1 MLMYYISYFKLIK
14 QCEYLALQ
22 QGFAA
27 LQLFKTAIQ
36 KIIREKICMKY
47 TRKDSSN
54 YVEVKIRKTTTWNP
68 TRKYLGFK
76 EERIDILLI
85 RHLPPCF

>member
-14 QCEYLALQ
+14 QCKYLALQ

-47 TRKDSSN
+47 TRKDSS
-54 YVEVKIRKTTTWNP
+54 KTTT
-68 TRKYLGFK
+68 
-76 EERIDILLI
+76 
-85 RHLPPCF
+85 